1 MIIYYGSYSN
11 TSGEKYLIG
20 YEEGNANTGN
30 VIVIKINDKED

>member
-1 MIIYYGSYSN
+1 MDIYYDSYSN

-20 YEEGNANTGN
+20 YGEGNPNTGN